1 MLVALNVSLC
11 IRSALCALALLAAL
25 EPLGCGSAL
34 PAADGA
40 RPDATG
46 DLGAPDGKKTDG
58 KKTDG
63 RRADQQQADLGA
75 SDQQQADLGAS
86 DATKLPE
93 AGAMPDASLTD
104 LPNAGTM
111 MLLSYNVAGL
121 PGGLSQSDPVKNT
134 PLMSPLLN
142 AYDLA
147 LMQGDFAFT
156 TQLSSQALHPQ
167 KSVPGV
173 PAFGTF
179 MNDGL
184 TRFSNFAFTGHTR
197 VRWQACNGYI
207 DQANDCLAS
216 KGFSVARTTLGAG
229 AIVDVYNL
237 HMDAGNSSGDQTA
250 RAAQVDQL
258 LAEIATRSVGQAIII
273 AGDTNINPSKS
284 AKNKQML
291 DKLLLQANLIDAC
304 VHVSCGDVNRIDR
317 VMYRSSPQVQLEA
330 LSWQIDTSFVDGAG
344 VALSDHEAVGVQ
356 LSWKALV
363 PGGG

>member
-1 MLVALNVSLC
+1 ML
-11 IRSALCALALLAAL
+11 RALALTGLFGL
-25 EPLGCGSAL
+25 LGCGSAS
-34 PAADGA
+34 PTADDA
-40 RPDATG
+40 RPDALG
-46 DLGAPDGKKTDG
+46 DLGAPDRQQADRGAPDQQSN
-58 KKTDG
+58 
-63 RRADQQQADLGA
+63 DQQQADL
-75 SDQQQADLGAS
+75 AS
-86 DATKLPE
+86 DAAPLPE
-93 AGAMPDASLTD
+93 GGTLPDASPTD
-104 LPNAGTM
+104 LPTSGTM

-121 PGGLSQSDPVKNT
+121 PGGLSQADPVKNT

-142 AYDLA
+142 AYGLA
-147 LMQGDFAFT
+147 LMQEDFAFT
-156 TQLSSQALHPQ
+156 TQLSSQALHPY
-167 KSVPGV
+167 KSIPGV

-184 TRFSNFAFTGHTR
+184 TRFSNYPFTGHTR
-197 VRWQACNGYI
+197 LRWQACNGII

-258 LAEIATRSVGQAIII
+258 LAEIATRSAGHAIIV

-284 AKNKQML
+284 AENKQML
-291 DKLLLQANLIDAC
+291 DKLLLQGNLTDAC

-317 VMYRSSPQVQLEA
+317 VMYRSSAQVQLEA
-330 LSWQIDTSFVDGAG
+330 LSWKLDTSFVDSAG

-356 LSWKALV
+356 FSWKALA